1 MYKFF
6 ISRVGNEF
14 FYPPRVTVCRRV
26 LFLGTINMGLSICG
40 SVVLI
45 VRRNCFL
52 AGTLLQMQHFVKVE
66 AAKMPKLVFGYNSA
80 TLLLQVVRFTSDKA
94 QNVPR
99 CAMLIGVVLNTV
111 FLLYREDR
119 QLGGSRASLDDDE
132 ENDDFDDIH

>member
-1 MYKFF
+1 
-6 ISRVGNEF
+6 
-14 FYPPRVTVCRRV
+14 
-26 LFLGTINMGLSICG
+26 
-40 SVVLI
+40 
-45 VRRNCFL
+45 
-52 AGTLLQMQHFVKVE
+52 
-66 AAKMPKLVFGYNSA
+66 MPKLVFGYNSA